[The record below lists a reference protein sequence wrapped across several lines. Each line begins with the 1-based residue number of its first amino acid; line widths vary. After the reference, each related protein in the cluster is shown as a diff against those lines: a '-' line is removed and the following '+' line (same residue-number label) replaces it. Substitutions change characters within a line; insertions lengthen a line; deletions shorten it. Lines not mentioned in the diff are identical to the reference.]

1 MGETLFDHERKL
13 EMEMLDAAQHVA
25 DVAHVEKDPLLI
37 ILWRLNHQDRTLE
50 SIKGEVKGVTTLVSD
65 HISRE
70 NEIKESIDS
79 MVALWKGSKVVA
91 RIVMGLAG
99 IIVGIAGAYAAV
111 KKGLFT

>member
-1 MGETLFDHERKL
+1 MEESIFDHERKL

-25 DVAHVEKDPLLI
+25 DIAHVEKDPLLI

-50 SIKGEVKGVTTLVSD
+50 AIKGEVRGVTTLVSD

-99 IIVGIAGAYAAV
+99 IVVGIAGAYAAI